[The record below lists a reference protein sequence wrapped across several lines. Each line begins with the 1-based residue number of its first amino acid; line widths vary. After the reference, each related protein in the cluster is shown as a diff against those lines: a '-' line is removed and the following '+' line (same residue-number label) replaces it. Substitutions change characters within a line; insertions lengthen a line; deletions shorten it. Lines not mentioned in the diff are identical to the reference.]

1 MIKVTKVNGMP
12 LSKDELLFLRQFIS
26 DITHFK
32 KYARDSEI
40 CDVFASFESKAVELE
55 YYEVAGE
62 INKQYKEFA
71 KKFTREYFQV

>member
-32 KYARDSEI
+32 KYGTDSEI
-40 CDVFASFESKAVELE
+40 CDLFARFEHKAVELE

-71 KKFTREYFQV
+71 KKFTREYFQA

>member
-12 LSKDELLFLRQFIS
+12 LSEDELLFLRTFIS

-32 KYARDSEI
+32 KYGTDSEI
-40 CDVFASFESKAVELE
+40 CDLFARFEHKAVELE

-62 INKQYKEFA
+62 INKQYKEFT